1 MPDWLW
7 PAVAAGHHPCGCK
20 KNHRIVPKLVDSGV
34 PPLRRS
40 FLQLVVI
47 GVPATDFVCSIS
59 SSFSSFF
66 TARLM
71 NSLLLSLWNPRVRNG
86 ACSSNTSAASP
97 PRSRSRVRSAV
108 ANAQAPRLPPRF
120 PAIHYDILPTDSPPT
135 TYRHSPKISPKPKLQ
150 SQHQK
155 IIHGPLI
162 LNHLTTPKPSPD
174 PHDFQ
179 TRRATIES
187 GVGTARPLT
196 LEQCLLLD

>member
-1 MPDWLW
+1 LPDWLW

-47 GVPATDFVCSIS
+47 GVPRPIS
-59 SSFSSFF
+59 FARSAARSAVSSPPVDELAPLVALESPS
-66 TARLM
+66 AKR
-71 NSLLLSLWNPRVRNG
+71 SLLQQQ
-86 ACSSNTSAASP
+86 AASP
-97 PRSRSRVRSAV
+97 SRSRSRVPSAV

-120 PAIHYDILPTDSPPT
+120 PGIHYDTLPTDSPST
-135 TYRHSPKISPKPKLQ
+135 TYRHSPKIPPKPKLQ

-174 PHDFQ
+174 PLIPKL
-179 TRRATIES
+179 A
-187 GVGTARPLT
+187 ALP
-196 LEQCLLLD
+196 